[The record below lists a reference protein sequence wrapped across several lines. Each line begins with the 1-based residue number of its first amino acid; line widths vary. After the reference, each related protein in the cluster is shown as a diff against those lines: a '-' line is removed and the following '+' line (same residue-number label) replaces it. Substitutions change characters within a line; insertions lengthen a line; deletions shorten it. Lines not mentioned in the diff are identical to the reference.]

1 MVACSIG
8 RVRER
13 LPILKFFKSIE
24 ELDRN
29 KRICFFQRCRAPL
42 VEALD
47 LVDN

>member
-1 MVACSIG
+1 MVAFSIG
-8 RVRER
+8 RVCKR
-13 LPILKFFKSIE
+13 LPILEFFKRVE

-29 KRICFFQRCRAPL
+29 KRICLFQRCRTPL